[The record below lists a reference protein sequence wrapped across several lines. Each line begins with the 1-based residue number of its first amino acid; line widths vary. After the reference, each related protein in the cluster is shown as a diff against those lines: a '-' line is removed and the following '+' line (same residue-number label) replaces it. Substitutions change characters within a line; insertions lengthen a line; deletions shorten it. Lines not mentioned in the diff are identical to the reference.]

1 LQRAPW
7 RVRREVQPRLKSE
20 IWVSAYLRR
29 CAGEGANGYVVRKG
43 DDTSGSVL
51 VRINLLDGRSR
62 VFVATYAG
70 NGERVWL
77 SALNTNPAS
86 DADAEAY
93 ITRAVARDGDLW
105 VIEIEDRAGEPRL
118 DGF

>member
-1 LQRAPW
+1 M
-7 RVRREVQPRLKSE
+7 QPRLKSA
-20 IWVSAYLRR
+20 IWVGAYLRR

-43 DDTSGSVL
+43 DETSGSVL

-70 NGERVWL
+70 DGSRVWT
-77 SALNTNPAS
+77 SALASDPAS

-93 ITRAVARDGDLW
+93 IARTVARDGDLW
-105 VIEIEDRAGEPRL
+105 VIEIEDRAGQARL

>member
-1 LQRAPW
+1 M
-7 RVRREVQPRLKSE
+7 QPRLKSA
-20 IWVSAYLRR
+20 IWVGAYLRR
-29 CAGEGANGYVVRKG
+29 CAGEGANGYVARKG
-43 DDTSGSVL
+43 DETSGSVL

-70 NGERVWL
+70 DGNRAWM
-77 SALNTNPAS
+77 SALATDPAS

-93 ITRAVARDGDLW
+93 IARAVTRDGDLW
-105 VIEIEDRAGEPRL
+105 VVEIEDRAGEPRL